1 MARILSGD
9 DVTRLL
15 NDDSES
21 ARAETAVKI
30 ATEFGGE
37 ELSPAERAI
46 AEDVLRRL
54 LSDASVRV
62 RKALAESLKSCPL
75 LPRDMAQALARDVDE
90 VAVPVLESSPVL
102 TDADLVAL
110 LREATPVKQ
119 TAMAGR
125 AQVSE
130 ALADALV
137 GTGHGEVVARLVANP
152 GAQLSEGALT
162 RVLDKFGSR
171 EDVTT
176 PLVHRER
183 LPIVVAERLLTLVSD
198 ALRQHLVVCHDLP
211 PQLAADVVLQTRE
224 RAIVG
229 MLGEGE
235 SEADVAHL
243 VEQLHAN
250 GRLTPSLIVRALCMG
265 DITFFE
271 AAVAAL
277 ARVPLANA
285 RALVHDRGPLG
296 LEAIYVKAGLP
307 ESLFPAV
314 RTAVTVIHETDYDG
328 GPHDRDRFR
337 LKVMERILTQFEHLG
352 AIGADTLDY
361 LIAKLE
367 KFEAGEGRAA

>member
-1 MARILSGD
+1 
-9 DVTRLL
+9 
-15 NDDSES
+15 
-21 ARAETAVKI
+21 
-30 ATEFGGE
+30 
-37 ELSPAERAI
+37 
-46 AEDVLRRL
+46 
-54 LSDASVRV
+54 
-62 RKALAESLKSCPL
+62 
-75 LPRDMAQALARDVDE
+75 
-90 VAVPVLESSPVL
+90 
-102 TDADLVAL
+102 
-110 LREATPVKQ
+110 
-119 TAMAGR
+119 MAGR

-137 GTGHGEVVARLVANP
+137 GSGHGEAVARLVANP
-152 GAQLSEGALT
+152 GARLSEGALS

-183 LPIVVAERLLTLVSD
+183 LPIAVAERLLMLVSD
-198 ALRQHLVVCHDLP
+198 ALRQRLVVCHDLP
-211 PQLAADVVLQTRE
+211 PQLAGDVILQTRE

-235 SEADVAHL
+235 SEADVTRL
-243 VEQLHAN
+243 VEQLHVN
-250 GRLTPSLIVRALCMG
+250 RRLTPSLIVRALCMG

-277 ARVPLANA
+277 VRIPLANA
-285 RALVHDRGPLG
+285 RALIHDRGPLG
-296 LEAIYVKAGLP
+296 LEALYVKAGLP